1 MQFSISSLVGLA
13 ACLVNLTTAAPT
25 PSPMDIAAARLLHV
39 TPGVHTSGEMPSAT
53 SNVTSRDLNKR
64 NNGYLQ
70 VEWSFEVRDFIET
83 LTFSQTDTIIF
94 RWWANGD
101 QNTQPTC
108 QETIDVTADVGSN
121 GQGIN
126 GREYCS
132 ATCNMCAIMDGPNP
146 NYGATATWIQGQ
158 GVNCGW
164 VYSPDHVTYPGF
176 GLDQKQDYFF
186 QCWW

>member
-25 PSPMDIAAARLLHV
+25 PSPEMDIAAARLLHI

-101 QNTQPTC
+101 QNTQP
-108 QETIDVTADVGSN
+108 S
-121 GQGIN
+121 
-126 GREYCS
+126 
-132 ATCNMCAIMDGPNP
+132 
-146 NYGATATWIQGQ
+146 
-158 GVNCGW
+158 
-164 VYSPDHVTYPGF
+164 
-176 GLDQKQDYFF
+176 KFF
-186 QCWW
+186 FLLSDSLHLKPF